1 MTIYDISRELLSA
14 PVYPDDEKPKLEAV
28 LSMNNGS
35 LYNLS
40 NLHMCVHNGTHVDAP
55 LHFIDDGDSIENVSL
70 DKCIGHCSV
79 IECIE
84 PLTGQR
90 AEELLPHI
98 KKRLLIKGNG
108 AITQSAAFVLKEGGI
123 KLVGVETL
131 SVGDLNAPRAVHVE
145 LLSSEIALLENL
157 NLTKV
162 PVGDYYLVAAP
173 LKIKGA
179 EGAPCRAVLLKGI
192 IA

>member
-14 PVYPDDEKPKLEAV
+14 PLFPDDDGPKLETV
-28 LSMNNGS
+28 MSMKEGS

-55 LHFIDDGDSIENVSL
+55 LHFIDDGESIESLSL
-70 DKCIGHCSV
+70 DKCVGYCSV
-79 IECIE
+79 IECDE
-84 PLTGQR
+84 PLTGSR
-90 AEELLPHI
+90 AEDLLPHI
-98 KKRLLIKGNG
+98 QKRLLIKGNG
-108 AITQSAAFVLKEGGI
+108 AITQSAAFVLREGGI

-131 SVGDLNAPRAVHVE
+131 SVGDVNAPRAVHLE
-145 LLSSEIALLENL
+145 LLGEGVALLEGL
-157 NLTKV
+157 NLSKV

-179 EGAPCRAVLLKGI
+179 EGSPCRAILLKGI

>member
-1 MTIYDISRELLSA
+1 MTIFDISREVLSA
-14 PVYPDDEKPKLEAV
+14 PVYGGDESPRLETV
-28 LSMNNGS
+28 LSMADGS
-35 LYNLS
+35 AYNLS
-40 NLHMCVHNGTHVDAP
+40 NLHMCVHNGTHIDAP
-55 LHFIDDGDSIENVSL
+55 LHFIEDGDAVDKVSL
-70 DKCIGHCSV
+70 DKCIGHCTV
-79 IECIE
+79 IECSR

-98 KKRLLIKGNG
+98 SKRLLIKGNG
-108 AITQSAAFVLKEGGI
+108 DITQSAAFVLHEWGV
-123 KLVGVETL
+123 KLIGVETL
-131 SVGDLNAPRAVHVE
+131 SVGNVNAPGAVHTE
-145 LLSSEIALLENL
+145 LLGAGVALLENL
-157 NLTKV
+157 NLSKV

>member
-14 PVYPDDEKPKLEAV
+14 PLFPDDDGPKLETV
-28 LSMNNGS
+28 LSMADGS
-35 LYNLS
+35 LFNLS

-55 LHFIDDGDSIENVSL
+55 LHFIEDGDSIEDVSL
-70 DKCIGHCSV
+70 DKCIGHCTV
-79 IECIE
+79 IECDH
-84 PLTGQR
+84 PLTGQE

-98 KKRLLIKGNG
+98 RKRLLIKGNG
-108 AITQSAAFVLKEGGI
+108 AITQSAAFVLREGGI
-123 KLVGVETL
+123 KLVGVETM
-131 SVGDLNAPRAVHVE
+131 SVGDISAPRAVHLE
-145 LLSSEIALLENL
+145 LLGAEVALLESL
-157 NLTKV
+157 NLSKV

-179 EGAPCRAVLLKGI
+179 EGSPCRAILLKGI